1 MITLKNTYENRK
13 KEINNFIELMG
24 FLERKKIRV
33 EEDELSFD
41 DFFYEGKTQITLSYQ
56 ELINILKSNLS
67 LMIYNIIE
75 YTVSGLVDCI
85 YDEIRVQNLAY
96 IDVNE
101 SIRKLWRKT
110 ILKSARDPG
119 ANFNTFLKK
128 NEEIIN
134 NILLNT
140 TLDIHA
146 RESLPAGNLDGV
158 SIKETFESHG
168 IQISTSSPNFRP
180 DILGNIK
187 TSRNN
192 LAHGAVSFVDAV
204 RDDSIQD
211 FEKFTRFITLFLEE
225 LIEIVEEYIRR
236 GCYRI

>member
-1 MITLKNTYENRK
+1 MIIFDFHFQRYQNQIKSA
-13 KEINNFIELMG
+13 FI
-24 FLERKKIRV
+24 KKI
-33 EEDELSFD
+33 
-41 DFFYEGKTQITLSYQ
+41 
-56 ELINILKSNLS
+56 
-67 LMIYNIIE
+67 
-75 YTVSGLVDCI
+75 VSI
-85 YDEIRVQNLAY
+85 YDEIRVHNLAY

-101 SIRKLWRKT
+101 PIRKLWRKT

-119 ANFNTFLKK
+119 ANFNTFLRK

-146 RESLPAGNLDGV
+146 RESLHAGNLDGV
-158 SIKETFESHG
+158 SIRETFESHVL
-168 IQISTSSPNFRP
+168 QISTSSPNFRP

-187 TSRNN
+187 MNRNN

-211 FEKFTRFITLFLEE
+211 FKKYARFVMLFLEE
-225 LIEIVEEYIRR
+225 LM
-236 GCYRI
+236 